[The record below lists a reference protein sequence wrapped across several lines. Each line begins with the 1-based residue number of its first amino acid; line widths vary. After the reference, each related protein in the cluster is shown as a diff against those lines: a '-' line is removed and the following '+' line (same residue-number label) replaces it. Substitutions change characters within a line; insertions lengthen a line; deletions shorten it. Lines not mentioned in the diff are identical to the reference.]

1 LLLLGTVVGCGQSAP
16 PQPTA
21 TPPPAAT
28 RRPTATPRPTATTQP
43 TATTRPTATS
53 QPPATAIPGWEK
65 FEGGGVE
72 LWLPASYEG
81 GDLAEDLEVIVE
93 NLRRLGPD
101 YEQMAQIVEQNPSM
115 YAIWAFD
122 SEVGDSGF
130 LTNVAVTTEKVLSA
144 VSLDTYLD
152 AASNQL
158 PAQFQ
163 VIERDIIT
171 LADYEAGRLV
181 LEFAISGV
189 SGKEVLYVVKDG
201 NTMWV
206 ITFATALE
214 EFAQRLPVFE
224 QSALSFAVQ
233 P

>member
-1 LLLLGTVVGCGQSAP
+1 MRKRNRMMLICLLLLGTALGCGQAAP

-21 TPPPAAT
+21 TSQ
-28 RRPTATPRPTATTQP
+28 PTATP
-43 TATTRPTATS
+43 
-53 QPPATAIPGWEK
+53 IPGWEK

-72 LWLPASYEG
+72 LWLPESYRG

-93 NLRRLGPD
+93 ILRRLGPD
-101 YEQMAQIVEQNPSM
+101 LEPVAQMIEQNPSM
-115 YAIWAFD
+115 YVIWAFD
-122 SEVGDSGF
+122 SEIGDSGF

-144 VSLDTYLD
+144 VTLDTYLD
-152 AASNQL
+152 AAAEQL

-171 LADYEAGRLV
+171 LVDYQAGRLV

-201 NTMWV
+201 NTMWAM
-206 ITFATALE
+206 TFATAAE
-214 EFAQRLPVFE
+214 EFDRRLPVFE
-224 QSALSFAVQ
+224 QSALTFAIQ